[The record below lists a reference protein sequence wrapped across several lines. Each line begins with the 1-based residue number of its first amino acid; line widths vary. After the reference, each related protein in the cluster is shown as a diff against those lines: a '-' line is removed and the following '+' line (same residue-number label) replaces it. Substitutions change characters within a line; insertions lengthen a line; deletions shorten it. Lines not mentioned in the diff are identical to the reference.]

1 MFFEYKNQFLYFV
14 IRPELSDTV
23 DNNFIYC
30 SGVNITRF
38 LPLTKGRHRLG
49 QNPVEKGLQSV
60 NNEVRSLFVKKGA
73 VLKMA
78 KGNPCSDIRKPT
90 EEIWYTESFF
100 INCPTETIISEI
112 EDVIAYAVLNL
123 FKKIFLAM
131 MLDEKVPELLPSP
144 DGLEDYINKI
154 LQKYQ
159 SI

>member
-14 IRPELSDTV
+14 IRPELSDSV

-30 SGVNITRF
+30 SSVNITRF
-38 LPLTKGRHRLG
+38 LPLTKGRHRIG

-60 NNEVRSLFVKKGA
+60 NNEVRSLFLAIGA

-78 KGNPCSDIRKPT
+78 KGNLCSDIRKLT

-100 INCPTETIISEI
+100 INCPPETIIFRMEG
-112 EDVIAYAVLNL
+112 VISYAVLNL

-131 MLDEKVPELLPSP
+131 MIDEKVPDVLPSP
-144 DGLEDYINKI
+144 KELEDYINKI